1 HITQI
6 KIGDNTNA
14 SDYTK
19 AIETQVPGM
28 DLVFALDELLSS
40 IKQEQQQKED
50 RFNTA
55 PPEIIYTTTP
65 STLVT
70 IDGEPKIAR
79 DKDMGF
85 DRVMN
90 TPFLIF

>member
-1 HITQI
+1 VFGAIWFTAHLDIDKANRTVEMQSIHITQS

-55 PPEIIYTTTP
+55 PP
-65 STLVT
+65 
-70 IDGEPKIAR
+70 
-79 DKDMGF
+79 
-85 DRVMN
+85 
-90 TPFLIF
+90 